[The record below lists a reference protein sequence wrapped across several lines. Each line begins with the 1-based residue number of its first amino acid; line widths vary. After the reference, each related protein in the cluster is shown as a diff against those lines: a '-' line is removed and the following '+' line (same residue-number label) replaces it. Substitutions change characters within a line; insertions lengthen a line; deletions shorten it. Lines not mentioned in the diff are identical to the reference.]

1 MSVNGRDKKVWRGR
15 GGGGVIMISE
25 IGPKKREEF
34 QGVRQNEN

>member
-15 GGGGVIMISE
+15 GGGVIMISE